1 MPRSGYGQ
9 MQKLA
14 AFLSVHPTLVSQV
27 FRGPKNLTSE
37 QAIKAA
43 EYFGLNERESD
54 FFFALIELERSGT
67 VPLKKYWQRRLDALK
82 DENRVV
88 ANRIAPTHQLSHE
101 QRIEFYSSWEY
112 SATRLATSIS
122 RHQTAEAVAER
133 LGLTAKRVGDIIE
146 FLLAT
151 GLCIQKNGRL
161 EMGVARTHVP
171 AESPLAS
178 RHHLN
183 WRLKA
188 LEAHSNLRKHELAF
202 SAPISIGKKDK
213 DKVREIMLAAIEK
226 VSKLVSNSEPDDLAC
241 LTIDWFDLRA
251 AK

>member
-14 AFLSVHPTLVSQV
+14 AFLSVHPTLISQV

-37 QAIKAA
+37 QAMKAA
-43 EYFGLNERESD
+43 EYFGLTERESD
-54 FFFALIELERSGT
+54 FFFALIERERSGT
-67 VPLKKYWQRRLDALK
+67 LPLKRYWQRRLDSLK

-88 ANRIAPTHQLSHE
+88 ANRIAPTLQLSHE

-122 RHQTAEAVAER
+122 RHQTADALAER
-133 LGLTAKRVGDIIE
+133 LGLSAKRMGDILE

-151 GLCIQKNGRL
+151 GLCVQKKGHL
-161 EMGVARTHVP
+161 EMGAARTHIP
-171 AESPLAS
+171 AGSPLAS

-202 SAPISIGKKDK
+202 SAPVSIGRNDK
-213 DKVREIMLAAIEK
+213 DKAREIMLEAIEK
-226 VSKLVSNSEPDDLAC
+226 VSNLVSKSEPEDLAC
-241 LTIDWFDLRA
+241 LNIDWFDLRA
-251 AK
+251 SK